1 MKKMFAFA
9 GVLTVLLHIGYAIYF
24 YTVYEANTTYLPA
37 LPENSTVLSQ
47 ETSFVGKVGPQ
58 TAFDPA
64 AFLQDLFLWSV
75 PLTFIALLL
84 LFSLMHRIRRRIS

>member
-9 GVLTVLLHIGYAIYF
+9 GILTVLLHIGYAFYF
-24 YTVYEANTTYLPA
+24 YTSYEANATYQPA

-47 ETSFVGKVGPQ
+47 DTSFVGKVGSQ

-75 PLTFIALLL
+75 PLTFVGLLL
-84 LFSLMHRIRRRIS
+84 LFLLIRRIRRHIS

>member
-1 MKKMFAFA
+1 MKKMLVFA
-9 GVLTVLLHIGYAIYF
+9 GILTVLLHTGYAFYF
-24 YTVYEANTTYLPA
+24 YTTYEANATYQPA

-47 ETSFVGKVGPQ
+47 DTSFVGKVGPQ

-75 PLTFIALLL
+75 PLTFVSLLL
-84 LFSLMHRIRRRIS
+84 LFLLMRRIRRRIS

>member
-9 GVLTVLLHIGYAIYF
+9 GILTVLLHIGYAFYF
-24 YTVYEANTTYLPA
+24 YTSYEANATYQPA

-47 ETSFVGKVGPQ
+47 DTSFVGKVGSQ

-75 PLTFIALLL
+75 PLTFVGLLL
-84 LFSLMHRIRRRIS
+84 LFLLIRRIRRRIS

>member
-9 GVLTVLLHIGYAIYF
+9 GILTVLLHIGYAFYF
-24 YTVYEANTTYLPA
+24 YTSYEANATYQPA

-47 ETSFVGKVGPQ
+47 DTSFVGKVASQ

-75 PLTFIALLL
+75 PLTFVGLLL
-84 LFSLMHRIRRRIS
+84 LFLLIRRIRRRIS

>member
-1 MKKMFAFA
+1 MKKTFAFA
-9 GVLTVLLHIGYAIYF
+9 GILTVLLHIGYAFYF
-24 YTVYEANTTYLPA
+24 YAANATYQPA

-47 ETSFVGKVGPQ
+47 DTSFVGKVGPQ